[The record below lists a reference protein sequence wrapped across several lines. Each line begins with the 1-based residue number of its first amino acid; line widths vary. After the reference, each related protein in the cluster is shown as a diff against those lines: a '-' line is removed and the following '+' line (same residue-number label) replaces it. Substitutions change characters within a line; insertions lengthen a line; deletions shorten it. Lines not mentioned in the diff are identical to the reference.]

1 MFNVTIENNKYI
13 IKGKV
18 PQALIKEIPSIQEE
32 GADYYSC
39 PLLSYSSFSLAT
51 YAMKNKKNINLGKDV
66 GDTMVNLA
74 RQVQPAKAFLTK
86 EQGQVFIS
94 IPPIPSY
101 ESLVKSLK
109 ARHRRL
115 TTYSVPQSRLYEFF
129 RIVASWRHPF
139 LPSVAFTNELKEYL
153 TKDFGLSNDLNSLF
167 STDLKELYSVEYG
180 YEMNNDKVKKAKKK
194 LKADTIG
201 ELILSRPRR
210 YEDRTA
216 IMGFKSSP
224 YGMTNIFRVQFIEFS
239 PSYNASKMIFFK
251 ARDTI
256 DNVIVNCQMFGGGYL
271 KSVFREGDILN
282 ITGIK
287 KSGNVITISQLL
299 TDDEV
304 KGLPIAPIYNASP
317 SNGFTNKVMTYCTTE
332 ILTRFSGDDLFFY
345 VKSKDKFWNSVKSLH
360 YPKDINNYSDAIDN
374 LAYFELVALQLLFL
388 DKKMKGNKPIGIPK
402 GKVDDGY
409 FDKVLK
415 TLPFNLTEGQA
426 NAIKVM
432 QSKLSSTQPADVL
445 LSGDVGSGKSL
456 IATLL
461 ALYVVDNKQQ
471 VAIVGPTEVLA
482 KQLYSSVLK
491 TLKSL
496 NNAPK
501 VTFVSSSLSNEE
513 TRIAQHEI
521 KMGRSQIIV
530 GTHSLFNLEYNNLG
544 FVVIDEQ
551 QKFGA
556 NQRDKLKH
564 FGRNDGKV
572 PDILSQTAT
581 PIPRSTAQAFYG
593 DIDLIQVLD
602 KPAGRKEIKTSW
614 FKEDSKTALTSSN
627 SPVWKLINQE
637 IEKDNQVFVIC
648 PAVEANEDK
657 NFISVKEV
665 QKIMNKINKNVAQ
678 SIHGSLKKETQNKR
692 IKDFRDKKFP
702 VLIGSSILE
711 VGIDIPDATAII
723 ILDADRFGASS
734 LHQIR
739 GRVGRNDKQS
749 YCLLVSNSE
758 NPTAKTRLD
767 ALVNTNN
774 GFEIAMVDLKVRK
787 EGDILGVRQSGESN
801 LRFCNFVDHTR
812 LIELAQAEALRLFK
826 SPLKAQAL
834 QDAKNLLIKEE
845 G

>member
-1 MFNVTIENNKYI
+1 MFNIKIENNQYV

-18 PQALIKEIPSIQEE
+18 PKILINEIPSIEE
-32 GADYYSC
+32 KGTDYYNC

-51 YAMKNKKNINLGKDV
+51 YIMKNKKNVEFSKEDGDV
-66 GDTMVNLA
+66 LIGLA
-74 RQVQPAKAFLTK
+74 RQVTPPKAFLTK
-86 EQGQVFIS
+86 EVGQVFIS
-94 IPPIPSY
+94 VPPLPAY
-101 ESLVKSLK
+101 EGLVKSLK

-129 RIVASWRHPF
+129 RIVASWEHPF
-139 LPSVAFTNELKEYL
+139 LPVVAFTKELKEYL
-153 TKDFGLSNDLNSLF
+153 TSDFSMTNDLNSLF
-167 STDLKELYSVEYG
+167 STDLRDLYSVEFG
-180 YEMNNDKVKKAKKK
+180 YDMNANKIEKAKKK
-194 LKADTIG
+194 LKADNIG

-216 IMGFKSSP
+216 VMGFNSTP
-224 YGMTNIFRVQFIEFS
+224 YGITNIFKVQFIEFS
-239 PSYNASKMIFFK
+239 PSYNLNKMIFFK
-251 ARDTI
+251 ARDVI
-256 DNVIVNCQMFGGGYL
+256 DNVVVNCQMFGGSYL
-271 KSVFREGDILN
+271 KSLFREGDILN
-282 ITGIK
+282 VTGIK

-304 KGLPIAPIYNASP
+304 RGLPIAPIYNASP
-317 SNGFTNKVMTYCTTE
+317 SNGFTNKVITNCTTE
-332 ILTRFSGDDLFFY
+332 ILTRFNGDDLFFY
-345 VKSKDKFWNSVKSLH
+345 IKSKDKFWNSVKSLH
-360 YPKDINNYSDAIDN
+360 YPKDTNNYSESIDN

-388 DKKMKGNKPIGIPK
+388 DKKMKGSKPIGIPK
-402 GKVDDGY
+402 GKIEGGY
-409 FDKVLK
+409 YDK
-415 TLPFNLTEGQA
+415 TLEKLPFKLTGGQT

-461 ALYVVDNKQQ
+461 ALYVVDNGQQ

-482 KQLYSSVLK
+482 RQLYSSVLK
-491 TLKSL
+491 TLKNVNES
-496 NNAPK
+496 PK
-501 VTFVSSSLSNEE
+501 VTFVSGSLSAEE
-513 TRIAQHEI
+513 LKIAKHEV

-530 GTHSLFNLEYNNLG
+530 GTHSLFNLDYKDLG

-556 NQRDKLKH
+556 KQRDKLKH
-564 FGRNDGKV
+564 FGRKDGKM

-614 FKEDSKTALTSSN
+614 VKENSKDALSKSS
-627 SPVWKLINQE
+627 SPIWKLINQE
-637 IEKDNQVFVIC
+637 IEKNNQVFVIC
-648 PAVEANEDK
+648 PAVEENEDK

-665 QKIMNKINKNVAQ
+665 QKIMNKVNKNVAQ

-692 IKDFRDKKFP
+692 IRDFRDKKFP

-749 YCLLVSNSE
+749 YCLLVSDSDSSN
-758 NPTAKTRLD
+758 AKLRLE
-767 ALVNTNN
+767 ALVDTND

-834 QDAKNLLIKEE
+834 EDAKNLLIKEE